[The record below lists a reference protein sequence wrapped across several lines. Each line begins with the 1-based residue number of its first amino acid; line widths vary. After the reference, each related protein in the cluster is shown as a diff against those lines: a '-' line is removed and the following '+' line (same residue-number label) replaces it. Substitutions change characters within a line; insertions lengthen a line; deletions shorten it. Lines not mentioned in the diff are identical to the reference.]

1 MSLERSFNKP
11 VELGHEYEL
20 EIKELSRRGD
30 RVARVESFV
39 VFIPQ
44 TKPSDNVK
52 GQDQLCWSQIR
63 NGQSRPIIPWE
74 GFLPVS
80 SFFQRPLSRDTNES

>member
-1 MSLERSFNKP
+1 MGCISLERSFNKP

-44 TKPSDNVK
+44 TKPGDNVK
-52 GQDQLCWSQIR
+52 G
-63 NGQSRPIIPWE
+63 
-74 GFLPVS
+74 
-80 SFFQRPLSRDTNES
+80 